1 MHRLFKEITD
11 GIKKAAGLDLPMTG
25 GRSAEVNLRVARLMG
40 QQVQTETP
48 KEEYARLLRD
58 AKVESRTR

>member
-1 MHRLFKEITD
+1 MHKLFKEITD
-11 GIKKAAGLDLPMTG
+11 GIKKAAGLDLPYTS

-40 QQVQTETP
+40 QTIESETP
-48 KEEYARLLRD
+48 QQEYARISRD

>member
-11 GIKKAAGLDLPMTG
+11 GIKKAAGLDLPITG
-25 GRSAEVNLRVARLMG
+25 GRTAEVNVRLARLMG
-40 QQVQTETP
+40 REIVLESPAQ
-48 KEEYARLLRD
+48 EYARILKE